1 MNKQRRQDLDD
12 VTDLLQEACARLEE
26 IKEEES
32 EAFDNL
38 PESLQYSSRGE
49 AMEDAMYRMD
59 LLISD
64 IEDVIANVEKFQA
77 GK

>member
-1 MNKQRRQDLDD
+1 MNKQSRQELDD
-12 VTDLLQEACARLEE
+12 VTDLLQ
-26 IKEEES
+26 
-32 EAFDNL
+32 DT
-38 PESLQYSSRGE
+38 Y
-49 AMEDAMYRMD
+49 DRMD